1 MSVEKAKE
9 LLLFLNKNPELTEKM
24 KGFTFEE
31 LKEAAEEL
39 KKEGKNLDFIDSFL
53 AF

>member
-9 LLLFLNKNPELTEKM
+9 LLQFLIKNPDITEKM
-24 KGFTFEE
+24 KGFTHEE

-39 KKEGKNLDFIDSFL
+39 KKEGKKLDFFNPSFVI
-53 AF
+53 